1 MNYRNT
7 KLIYAAAISI
17 FLASCAS
24 VEHKP
29 SDSESE
35 DAHLDRSIT
44 ATDDPSRLI
53 EEGLLAEAAMAYLA
67 SANQKQAPEKQQI
80 QLKAISL
87 LIDAEHFDIAHIL
100 LNEMTSSEL
109 TETQLIFFAYLNA
122 RLEVNNRNAELSLQ
136 WLDLV
141 QFQDYTSFA
150 TEVDILRL
158 LISAHNL
165 AGDIQSATL
174 ERIKL
179 DEFLISDEAKQLAN
193 QQAIIRGFLTHSTNQ
208 LQELADDRQ
217 PGIIKD
223 WMELSLLIKNSKN
236 PFRLGNMLKSWKT
249 LHPEH
254 PVSDLL
260 LAILAP
266 QEEDEPAVIE
276 NIALLLPMTGSYERA
291 AQAVRDGFLASFYAA
306 DTPEIK
312 PAIRIYDTGGDVN
325 NILALYQQAKDD
337 GANVI
342 IGPLRKEAVEMLA
355 HGTNHSV
362 PTLAL
367 NQIENSDFY
376 SNNFYQF
383 PLSPEAEA
391 QQIAQKA
398 WQEGLSHA
406 AIISPDSKWGRR
418 VTEAFRIEW
427 EELGGKTVSEATYN
441 AKKNDFSTPI
451 KSLLAID
458 KSNARKKELS
468 AIIGTSLTFEP
479 RRRQDIDFIFMAA
492 FPRQARLIPPQL
504 SFHHASELPIYTT
517 SHSFSGHVDRKKD
530 RDLNK
535 VIVGDMPWTIDTNQ
549 NDNVKLQIQ
558 RLWPNETIQFN
569 RLYALGAD
577 SYNILFYLN
586 WLRANSNS
594 RLQGA
599 TGELSMSET
608 NLIMRQLSWAKFRK
622 GAPVLL
628 PNTAHLTS
636 N

>member
-7 KLIYAAAISI
+7 RLIYAAVISI

-29 SDSESE
+29 PE
-35 DAHLDRSIT
+35 DTRPDGSIV
-44 ATDDPSRLI
+44 AADDPSSLI
-53 EEGLLAEAAMAYLA
+53 EKGLLTEAAMAYLA

-80 QLKAISL
+80 QLKAINL
-87 LIDAEHFDIAHIL
+87 LIDAEHFSIAHNL

-109 TETQLIFFAYLNA
+109 TETQLVFFAYLNA
-122 RLEVNNRNAELSLQ
+122 RLEINNRNAELSLQ

-150 TEVDILRL
+150 TEMDILRL
-158 LISAHNL
+158 LINAHNL
-165 AGDIQSATL
+165 AGDIKSATL

-179 DEFLISDEAKQLAN
+179 DKYLTDDEAKQLTN
-193 QQAIIRGFLTHSTNQ
+193 QQAIIRGFISYSAIQ
-208 LQELADDRQ
+208 LQELADNQ
-217 PGIIKD
+217 EPGIVKD
-223 WMELSLLIKNSKN
+223 WIALSLLIKNSKN
-236 PFRLGNMLKSWKT
+236 PFRLGNMLKSWKI

-254 PVSDLL
+254 PVSDPL

-266 QEEDEPAVIE
+266 QEEDEPTAIE
-276 NIALLLPMTGSYERA
+276 NIALLLPMTGSFDRA

-306 DTPEIK
+306 DTPEIR
-312 PAIRIYDTGGDVN
+312 PTIRIYDTGGDIN
-325 NILALYQQAKDD
+325 NILTTYQQATND

-398 WQEGLSHA
+398 WQDGLSHA
-406 AIISPDSKWGRR
+406 SIITPDSKWGER
-418 VTEAFRIEW
+418 VTEAFRVEW
-427 EELGGKTVSEATYN
+427 EALGGKVVSEAIYN
-441 AKKNDFSTPI
+441 ARENDFSIPI

-458 KSNARKKELS
+458 KSNARKRELS
-468 AIIGTSLTFEP
+468 KIIGAPLTFEP
-479 RRRQDIDFIFMAA
+479 RRRQDIDFVFMAA
-492 FPRQARLIPPQL
+492 FPRQARLIPSQL
-504 SFHHASELPIYTT
+504 SFHHASKLPIYTT

-535 VIVGDMPWTIDTNQ
+535 VIVGDMPWTINMNQ
-549 NDNVKLQIQ
+549 SDSLKLQIQ

-569 RLYALGAD
+569 RLYALGVD

-594 RLQGA
+594 RIQGA

-608 NLIMRQLSWAKFRK
+608 NLIMRQLSWAKFRN
-622 GAPVLL
+622 GGPVML
-628 PNTAHLTS
+628 PNTGHLTS
-636 N
+636 NQSE

>member
-1 MNYRNT
+1 MLT
-7 KLIYAAAISI
+7 
-17 FLASCAS
+17 
-24 VEHKP
+24 
-29 SDSESE
+29 
-35 DAHLDRSIT
+35 
-44 ATDDPSRLI
+44 
-53 EEGLLAEAAMAYLA
+53 EAAMAYLA
-67 SANQKQAPEKQQI
+67 LANQKQSPEKQQI
-80 QLKAISL
+80 QLKAINL
-87 LIDAEHFDIAHIL
+87 LIDAEHFDHARNL
-100 LNEMTSSEL
+100 LNEITNNKL
-109 TETQLIFFAYLNA
+109 TETQLVYFAYLNA
-122 RLEVNNRNAELSLQ
+122 RLEINNRNAELSSQ

-141 QFQDYTSFA
+141 QFQDFTSFA
-150 TEVDILRL
+150 TKADILKL
-158 LISAHNL
+158 LIGTYNL
-165 AGDIQSATL
+165 AGDIKSATL

-179 DEFLISDEAKQLAN
+179 DELLNSDEAAQQAN
-193 QQAIIRGFLTHSTNQ
+193 QHAIIKGFISYSPTQ
-208 LQELADDRQ
+208 LQELVDERE
-217 PGIIKD
+217 PGIVKD

-236 PFRLGNMLKSWKT
+236 PFRLGNMLKSWKI

-266 QEEDEPAVIE
+266 QAEDEPAVIE
-276 NIALLLPMTGSYERA
+276 NIALLLPMTGNYERA

-306 DTPEIK
+306 ETPEIK
-312 PAIRIYDTGGDVN
+312 PTIRIYNTAGDVN
-325 NILALYQQAKDD
+325 NILEIYQQAKDD

-355 HGTNHSV
+355 HGTDHSI

-398 WQEGLSHA
+398 WQEGLNHA
-406 AIISPDSKWGRR
+406 AIIAPDSKWGGR
-418 VTEAFRIEW
+418 VTEAFRIKW
-427 EELGGKTVSEATYN
+427 EELGGRVTSEAIYN

-451 KSLLAID
+451 KFLLAID

-468 AIIGTSLTFEP
+468 KIIRTPLTFEP

-517 SHSFSGHVDRKKD
+517 SHSFSGHVNRKKD
-530 RDLNK
+530 RDLNR
-535 VIVGDMPWTIDTNQ
+535 VIVGDMPWTININQ
-549 NDNVKLQIQ
+549 NDDIKLNIQ
-558 RLWPNETIQFN
+558 RLWPNETIKFN

-594 RLQGA
+594 HIQGA

-608 NLIMRQLSWAKFRK
+608 NLVMRQLSWAKFRN
-622 GAPVLL
+622 GGPVML
-628 PNTAHLTS
+628 PSTSHLTS
-636 N
+636 NQSE